1 MNTTMKR
8 VAAGAA
14 VMMTMALTGACSGG
28 GGMDAASETSDAGGA
43 AAGSHEFAEG
53 GTRSSAGDDA
63 AAELNRAVVNV
74 RSVIRTGEVAVTST
88 DLDAARSA
96 LDDLLAAVNGTLDRE
111 QTEHDPD
118 GEIERSTLVVRV
130 PVASFDAAMDG
141 IQGLGKV
148 KSAQTAAK
156 DVTTEVIDV
165 DERVETL
172 ETSLDRLQDY
182 QRDARDIDDLIRYE
196 QQITER
202 ESELQSLKAQQAYLA
217 DQTSMSTITVY
228 LSTPRKYVAP
238 PGALE
243 DAGFVSGIKSGW
255 SALVDTVVVV
265 LTVVGAILPFAAA
278 LALVGVPLWLLVRR
292 LRRSGEPLPVGPEP
306 VGGTPTD

>member
-14 VMMTMALTGACSGG
+14 VVMTMALTGACSGG

-43 AAGSHEFAEG
+43 AGSQVFAEG

-130 PVASFDAAMDG
+130 PVASFDAAVDG

-243 DAGFVSGIKSGW
+243 DAGFISGIKSGW

-265 LTVVGAILPFAAA
+265 LTVVGAILPFAAV

-292 LRRSGEPLPVGPEP
+292 LMRRPIPRA
-306 VGGTPTD
+306 D

>member
-14 VMMTMALTGACSGG
+14 AVMMVALTGACSGG
-28 GGMDAASETSDAGGA
+28 GGMDAASETSDTGGA
-43 AAGSHEFAEG
+43 AGSQVFAEG

-130 PVASFDAAMDG
+130 PVASFDAAVDG

-243 DAGFVSGIKSGW
+243 DAGFTSGIKSGW

-278 LALVGVPLWLLVRR
+278 LALVGFPLWLLVRR

-306 VGGTPTD
+306 VGGAPTD

>member
-28 GGMDAASETSDAGGA
+28 GGMDAASETSDTGGA
-43 AAGSHEFAEG
+43 AGSQVFAEG

-243 DAGFVSGIKSGW
+243 DAGFISGIKSGW

-278 LALVGVPLWLLVRR
+278 LTLVGVPLWLLVRR
-292 LRRSGEPLPVGPEP
+292 LRRSGETLPVGPEP
-306 VGGTPTD
+306 VGGAPTD

>member
-14 VMMTMALTGACSGG
+14 AVMMMALTGACSGS
-28 GGMDAASETSDAGGA
+28 GGMDAASETSDSGGA
-43 AAGSHEFAEG
+43 AAGSQVFAEG
-53 GTRSSAGDDA
+53 GTRSSAGGDA
-63 AAELNRAVVNV
+63 AAGLNRAVVNV

-130 PVASFDAAMDG
+130 PVASFDAALDG
-141 IQGLGKV
+141 IQSLGKV
-148 KSAQTAAK
+148 KSAETAAK

-202 ESELQSLKAQQAYLA
+202 ESELQSLTAQQAYLA

-243 DAGFVSGIKSGW
+243 DAGFVSGLKSGW

-265 LTVVGAILPFAAA
+265 LTVVGAVLPFAAA
-278 LALVGVPLWLLVRR
+278 LALVGVPLWFLVRR
-292 LRRSGEPLPVGPEP
+292 LRRSGGPVPVGPEP
-306 VGGTPTD
+306 AGGAPTD